1 MANTRCCVQP
11 GLTLE
16 RTPSGWIQRASFTH
30 PDLHDELVEEIVP
43 LSSPFSSVC
52 ARGSSAYT
60 FLLLG
65 DQNAGKSTFLH
76 AFSHAGDATWLEI
89 GSYLPIISA
98 SFVNASLCTDSATPP
113 MDEPPFL
120 DTDIGEPVGTQ
131 YSPLT
136 TYCSHSTHDSRLT
149 THDSRLTTGRASL
162 LLTLEDFAFFVSV
175 GCLTFDPH
183 AP

>member
-52 ARGSSAYT
+52 ARGSSAFT

-120 DTDIGEPVGTQ
+120 DTDIGKPLGSTRHSLLNTRTQ
-131 YSPLT
+131 
-136 TYCSHSTHDSRLT
+136 LT
-149 THDSRLTTGRASL
+149 THDSRLTAGRASL

-175 GCLTFDPH
+175 RFLTFDPH

>member
-11 GLTLE
+11 ALTLE

-52 ARGSSAYT
+52 ARGSSAFT

-76 AFSHAGDATWLEI
+76 SFSHAGDATWLEI

-120 DTDIGEPVGTQ
+120 DKDTSVRQDERHLL
-131 YSPLT
+131 LT
-136 TYCSHSTHDSRLT
+136 THQHTTHESHDARRTTHNSQLT
-149 THDSRLTTGRASL
+149 THDS
-162 LLTLEDFAFFVSV
+162 
-175 GCLTFDPH
+175 
-183 AP
+183 

>member
-11 GLTLE
+11 ALTLE

-52 ARGSSAYT
+52 ARGSSAFT

-76 AFSHAGDATWLEI
+76 SFSHAGDATWLEI
-89 GSYLPIISA
+89 VSYLPIISA
-98 SFVNASLCTDSATPP
+98 SSSTRACARTARRRRW
-113 MDEPPFL
+113 M
-120 DTDIGEPVGTQ
+120 
-131 YSPLT
+131 
-136 TYCSHSTHDSRLT
+136 SHPSSTRT
-149 THDSRLTTGRASL
+149 
-162 LLTLEDFAFFVSV
+162 SV
-175 GCLTFDPH
+175 RQ
-183 AP
+183 

>member
-1 MANTRCCVQP
+1 MAATRCCAQP

-16 RTPSGWIQRASFTH
+16 RTPSGWIQRAAFTH

-43 LSSPFSSVC
+43 LSSPFSSMCV
-52 ARGSSAYT
+52 RGSSAFT

-76 AFSHAGDATWLEI
+76 AFSHTGDATWLAI

-98 SFVNASLCTDSATPP
+98 CFVNASLCTDSAPPP

-120 DTDIGEPVGTQ
+120 DTDIG
-131 YSPLT
+131 
-136 TYCSHSTHDSRLT
+136 
-149 THDSRLTTGRASL
+149 RASL
-162 LLTLEDFAFFVSV
+162 LLSLEDFAFFVSEYGLEASV
-175 GCLTFDPH
+175 DPNPTPTPKPT
-183 AP
+183 ATPNPNPKPRSTSRA

>member
-52 ARGSSAYT
+52 ARGSSAFT

-76 AFSHAGDATWLEI
+76 AFSHAGDAKWLEI

-120 DTDIGEPVGTQ
+120 DKDTSVRQDERHLL
-131 YSPLT
+131 LT
-136 TYCSHSTHDSRLT
+136 THQLTPHESHDARRTTHNSQLT
-149 THDSRLTTGRASL
+149 THDS
-162 LLTLEDFAFFVSV
+162 
-175 GCLTFDPH
+175 
-183 AP
+183 

>member
-11 GLTLE
+11 ALTLE

-52 ARGSSAYT
+52 ARGSSAFT

-76 AFSHAGDATWLEI
+76 SFSHAGDATWLEI
-89 GSYLPIISA
+89 VSYLPIISA

-120 DTDIGEPVGTQ
+120 DTDIGTPVGT
-131 YSPLT
+131 PLT
-136 TYCSHSTHDSRLT
+136 THHSLFATQHTTHESRRTTHNSRLT
-149 THDSRLTTGRASL
+149 THDS
-162 LLTLEDFAFFVSV
+162 
-175 GCLTFDPH
+175 
-183 AP
+183 